1 MENAFEYKHMKQ
13 NEFIVV
19 NLILVPS
26 RRAATDVCGPATDHN
41 CNRRRLR
48 GLQPPG
54 RGHLV
59 CRGPVRGRGR
69 PGADHQLQHVAAAG
83 RGRLRCPR
91 VTDQEDRLP
100 QPGLLRVHP
109 AN

>member
-26 RRAATDVCGPATDHN
+26 RRAATDVCGPAIGHN
-41 CNRRRLR
+41 RNRRRLR

-54 RGHLV
+54 RG
-59 CRGPVRGRGR
+59 PPGRSGRSPRRPTR
-69 PGADHQLQHVAAAG
+69 PG
-83 RGRLRCPR
+83 
-91 VTDQEDRLP
+91 
-100 QPGLLRVHP
+100 
-109 AN
+109 

>member
-26 RRAATDVCGPATDHN
+26 RWTATDVCGPAIGHHR
-41 CNRRRLR
+41 NRRRLR
-48 GLQPPG
+48 GRQPPG

-59 CRGPVRGRGR
+59 CPGPVRGRGR
-69 PGADHQLQHVAAAG
+69 PGADHQLQHAAAAG

-91 VTDQEDRLP
+91 VT
-100 QPGLLRVHP
+100 H
-109 AN
+109 